1 MRIVAGK
8 FRGKQLSSPTDD
20 SIRPT
25 SDRARESMFNILGS
39 RLGPVLEG
47 KRVLD
52 LFAGTGALGLEALSR
67 GAAHVTFVDTGA
79 EARGL
84 IRDHIQAFGAAGIT
98 KLLRR
103 DATAAIADM
112 GFTGRQGE
120 HMQAVFNTDDCHN
133 LVVCTL
139 CSCYPWPVLGL
150 PPVWYKSL
158 AYRAR
163 AVIEPRA
170 VLAEFGLSLPQDTRI
185 RVWDST
191 AELRYLVIP
200 QRPEGTEGLDR
211 DALAAL
217 VSRDCMIGTAL
228 PRAPEAAA

>member
-8 FRGKQLSSPTDD
+8 FRGKQLSSPADD

-52 LFAGTGALGLEALSR
+52 LFAGTGALGFEALSR

-103 DATAAIADM
+103 DATALGAPGTFGQFDLIFLDPPY
-112 GFTGRQGE
+112 GQG
-120 HMQAVFNTDDCHN
+120 
-133 LVVCTL
+133 
-139 CSCYPWPVLGL
+139 LGE
-150 PPVWYKSL
+150 K
-158 AYRAR
+158 A
-163 AVIEPRA
+163 
-170 VLAEFGLSLPQDTRI
+170 LAELAANGWIAPGATIVWEEAVNAEVTIPTGFDLEDTR
-185 RVWDST
+185 
-191 AELRYLVIP
+191 EY
-200 QRPEGTEGLDR
+200 G
-211 DALAAL
+211 
-217 VSRDCMIGTAL
+217 
-228 PRAPEAAA
+228 AAAVRFLTFGATG